1 MPRLFHIM
9 PVPRREAL
17 PSSRLVLSVPS
28 GACLRAVAA
37 SLPELWRTRSHLGQV
52 EGFDLTPANRTLGVV
67 GGEEG
72 PSGGASEAGT
82 EGAAASGKEGAPQQQ
97 QQQQQQRKRQHHGC
111 LPVLPYP
118 VWQCGGGYQ
127 ELSQRATVMKF
138 DFAAAMAVQTGS
150 AELHWGSF
158 PPPADKNGESMSPAP
173 VGPDCHAPSRAAV
186 SPAPDGPVCHA
197 VVFWMDYKLGGSSSG
212 EPLWLSQMPDPQGR
226 PLPSVQGVLLLQ
238 QPVAAGGP
246 GLMVRASLSSEDGD
260 ISFEVVTSEE

>member
-1 MPRLFHIM
+1 M
-9 PVPRREAL
+9 PRREAL

-37 SLPELWRTRSHLGQV
+37 SLPELWRTRSHLGHV

-72 PSGGASEAGT
+72 PLGGASEVEP

-97 QQQQQQRKRQHHGC
+97 QQQQRQHHGF

-118 VWQCGGGYQ
+118 VWQCGGGYR
-127 ELSQRATVMKF
+127 ELSQRATVMEF
-138 DFAAAMAVQTGS
+138 DFASAMADQAGS
-150 AELHWGSF
+150 AELHWAST
-158 PPPADKNGESMSPAP
+158 PPSAGGNNGESTSPAP
-173 VGPDCHAPSRAAV
+173 VGPDCHAPSGAAV
-186 SPAPDGPVCHA
+186 SPTPGGAVCHA
-197 VVFWMDYKLGGSSSG
+197 IVFWMDYKLGVSGSG
-212 EPLWLSQMPDPQGR
+212 EPLWLSQMPDPEGR

-238 QPVAAGGP
+238 QPVVAGGP

-260 ISFEVVTSEE
+260 ISFEVVASDSARNKHLPLGR

>member
-1 MPRLFHIM
+1 M
-9 PVPRREAL
+9 PRREAL

-37 SLPELWRTRSHLGQV
+37 SLPELWRTRSHLGHV

-72 PSGGASEAGT
+72 PLGGASEVEP

-118 VWQCGGGYQ
+118 VWQCGGGYR
-127 ELSQRATVMKF
+127 ELSQRATVMEF
-138 DFAAAMAVQTGS
+138 DFAAAMEVQAGS
-150 AELHWGSF
+150 AELHWESI
-158 PPPADKNGESMSPAP
+158 PPPAENNRESTSPTP
-173 VGPDCHAPSRAAV
+173 VDPVCHGPSGRADV
-186 SPAPDGPVCHA
+186 FPASDGPVCHA
-197 VVFWMDYKLGGSSSG
+197 VVFWMDYKLGVSSSSG
-212 EPLWLSQMPDPQGR
+212 KPLWLSQMPDPQGS

-238 QPVAAGGP
+238 QPVVAGGP
-246 GLMVRASLSSEDGD
+246 GLTVRASLSSEDGD
-260 ISFEVVTSEE
+260 ISFEVVASSEE